1 LGKAL
6 VRTLVRTLAILSPHP
21 YEEGGAFL
29 KSNADTRRRGSMRSR
44 LLALKS
50 AVPPHVIPQSD
61 AAQYARS
68 LFAQV
73 RDIARLIPVFEN
85 TGILRRY
92 SCVPIDW
99 YLGDHGWMDRTRLYV
114 ENAVALLEQVTRDL
128 LKEAHLA
135 ADDIDAIVTVST
147 TGVATPSLDALLVE
161 RMGLRRDIR
170 RLPIFGL
177 GCAGGVIGLS
187 RAADLAQ
194 AKPGSKVL
202 FLVVELC
209 ALTFRK
215 NDISK
220 SNIVAT
226 ALFGDGAAGAILS
239 TDGDG
244 PQFGAAGEHTWP
256 HSLDVM
262 GWDMAEDGLKARFAQ
277 SIPGLV
283 ASDFRPLLDQFLAR
297 NDIPLSEIDAFACH
311 PGGAKVL
318 DALEDALELPHGA
331 LKDSRSVLR
340 DFGNMSAVTVMFVAE
355 RMEVRIKPQRTLL
368 TALGPGFSAAFLML
382 DGR

>member
-1 LGKAL
+1 
-6 VRTLVRTLAILSPHP
+6 
-21 YEEGGAFL
+21 
-29 KSNADTRRRGSMRSR
+29 MRPR

-50 AVPPHVIPQSD
+50 AVPPYPIAQID
-61 AAQYARS
+61 AAEHAQN
-68 LFAQV
+68 LFNRV
-73 RDIARLIPVFEN
+73 RDMAKLFPVFAN
-85 TGILRRY
+85 TGIDRRY
-92 SCVPIDW
+92 SCVPVEW
-99 YLGDHGWMDRTRLYV
+99 YLQDHGWKDRTALYI
-114 ENAVALLEQVTRDL
+114 ENAVDLLEKVARGL
-128 LKEAHLA
+128 LDETGLKPDE
-135 ADDIDAIVTVST
+135 IDNIVVVST

-177 GCAGGVIGLS
+177 GCAGGVTGLS
-187 RAADLAQ
+187 RAAELA
-194 AKPGSKVL
+194 AARPGSKVL

-215 NDISK
+215 NDISN

-239 TDGDG
+239 TEGEG
-244 PQFGAAGEHTWP
+244 PAFGAAGEHTWP
-256 HSLDVM
+256 NSLDVM

-277 SIPGLV
+277 SIPALV
-283 ASDFRPLLDQFLAR
+283 ASDFRPLLDQYLAR
-297 NDIPLSEIDAFACH
+297 NGMALSEIDAFACH

-318 DALEDALELPHGA
+318 DALEDALELERGA
-331 LKDSRSVLR
+331 LEDSRSVLR
-340 DFGNMSAVTVMFVAE
+340 DYGNMSAVTVLFVAE
-355 RMEVRIKPQRTLL
+355 RMDVLKKAQRTLL

>member
-1 LGKAL
+1 MN
-6 VRTLVRTLAILSPHP
+6 P
-21 YEEGGAFL
+21 
-29 KSNADTRRRGSMRSR
+29 R

-50 AVPPHVIPQSD
+50 AVPPYVIAQSE
-61 AAQYARS
+61 AAHYARS

-85 TGILRRY
+85 TGIARRY
-92 SCVPIDW
+92 SCVPIEW
-99 YLGDHGWMDRTRLYV
+99 YLGNHGWMDRTRLYV
-114 ENAVALLEQVTRDL
+114 ENAVNLLETVTRGL
-128 LKEAHLA
+128 LEEANLKT
-135 ADDIDAIVTVST
+135 DDIDSIVVAST

-161 RMGLRRDIR
+161 RMGLRRDIQ

-177 GCAGGVIGLS
+177 GCAGGLIGLS
-187 RAADLAQ
+187 RAADLAR
-194 AKPGSKVL
+194 ARPGSKVL
-202 FLVVELC
+202 FLAVELC

-239 TDGDG
+239 TDGEG
-244 PQFGAAGEHTWP
+244 PMLGAAGEHTWP

-262 GWDMAEDGLKARFAQ
+262 GWDMAEDGLKARFAT

-283 ASDFRPLLDQFLAR
+283 ASDFRPLLDEFLQR
-297 NDIPLSEIDAFACH
+297 NAIAFSDIDAFACH

-318 DALEDALELPHGA
+318 DALEDALGLPRSG
-331 LKDSRSVLR
+331 LEDSRSILR
-340 DFGNMSAVTVMFVAE
+340 DYGNMSAVTVLFVAE
-355 RMEVRIKPQRTLL
+355 RMGVRRKAQRTLL
-368 TALGPGFSAAFLML
+368 TALGPGFSAAFQML
-382 DGR
+382 DGRDLENK

>member
-1 LGKAL
+1 MN
-6 VRTLVRTLAILSPHP
+6 P
-21 YEEGGAFL
+21 
-29 KSNADTRRRGSMRSR
+29 R

-50 AVPPHVIPQSD
+50 AVPPYVIAQSE
-61 AAQYARS
+61 AAHYARS

-85 TGILRRY
+85 TGIQRRY
-92 SCVPIDW
+92 SCVPIEW
-99 YLGDHGWMDRTRLYV
+99 YLGDHGWKDRTRLYV
-114 ENAVALLEQVTRDL
+114 ENAVTLLETVTRRL
-128 LKEAHLA
+128 LEEANLQTH
-135 ADDIDAIVTVST
+135 DIDSIVVVST
-147 TGVATPSLDALLVE
+147 TGIATPSLDALLAE
-161 RMGLRRDIR
+161 RMGLRRDIQ

-177 GCAGGVIGLS
+177 GCAGGVTGLA
-187 RAADLAQ
+187 RAADLAR
-194 AKPGSKVL
+194 ACPGSKVL

-239 TDGDG
+239 TEGEG
-244 PQFGAAGEHTWP
+244 PVLGAAGEHTWP
-256 HSLDVM
+256 GSLDVM
-262 GWDMAEDGLKARFAQ
+262 GWDMAEDGLKARFAT

-283 ASDFRPLLDQFLAR
+283 ASDFRPLLDAFLDR
-297 NDIPLSEIDAFACH
+297 NGITFSDVDAFACH

-318 DALEDALELPHGA
+318 DALEDALQMPRGGLE
-331 LKDSRSVLR
+331 DSRAILR
-340 DFGNMSAVTVMFVAE
+340 DYGNMSAVTALFVAE
-355 RMEVRIKPQRTLL
+355 RMDVRKKAQRTLL

-382 DGR
+382 DGQGVKKDDR